1 MLVGWWLVGGREGK
15 KDCMKEG
22 RKDCMKEVREEER
35 KGGGGGGMC
44 INKPV
49 DQR

>member
-1 MLVGWWLVGGREGK
+1 LVGGREGK

-35 KGGGGGGMC
+35 KGGGEG
-44 INKPV
+44 
-49 DQR
+49 

>member
-1 MLVGWWLVGGREGK
+1 LDEEK

-35 KGGGGGGMC
+35 KGGGGKGEC
-44 INKPV
+44 I
-49 DQR
+49 